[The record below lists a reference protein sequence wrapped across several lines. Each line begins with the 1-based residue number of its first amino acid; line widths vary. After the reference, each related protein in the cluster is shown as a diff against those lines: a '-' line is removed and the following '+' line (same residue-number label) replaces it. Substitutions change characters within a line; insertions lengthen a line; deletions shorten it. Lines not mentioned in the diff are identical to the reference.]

1 MDTQAVD
8 IHQLFPDISVLDID
22 EGKMTQRIYRSRQT
36 SDHTAQ
42 QKWNEYHPVHQ
53 V

>member
-22 EGKMTQRIYRSRQT
+22 EGKMTQRIYRSRQM